1 MDDVQQLRLIDND
14 NDDTTPRSG
23 ESSSTVSSPPVSSP
37 TPVSLSDFGE
47 VLTVEEAASLLRI
60 GRANAYEAARRWRA
74 TGREGLPVIQMG
86 RRLLVP
92 RAALERLLRQVESTG
107 LGIAR
112 SEEAAIPRVT
122 QGPVA
127 DGAQ

>member
-23 ESSSTVSSPPVSSP
+23 ESSSTVSSPPESSP
-37 TPVSLSDFGE
+37 TTVSLSDFGE
-47 VLTVEEAASLLRI
+47 VLTVEETASLLRI

-107 LGIAR
+107 LGVA
-112 SEEAAIPRVT
+112 SSEAAVSPGVT
-122 QGPVA
+122 QGPVS

>member
-1 MDDVQQLRLIDND
+1 MDDVQQLRLIEND
-14 NDDTTPRSG
+14 NDDIAPRTREPSIKVP
-23 ESSSTVSSPPVSSP
+23 SAPVTERAQS
-37 TPVSLSDFGE
+37 SLSDFGE

-92 RAALERLLRQVESTG
+92 RAALERLLQQVESTG
-107 LGIAR
+107 L
-112 SEEAAIPRVT
+112 SVVSTPRPASPRAK
-122 QGPVA
+122 QGPVS
-127 DGAQ
+127 DRRQ